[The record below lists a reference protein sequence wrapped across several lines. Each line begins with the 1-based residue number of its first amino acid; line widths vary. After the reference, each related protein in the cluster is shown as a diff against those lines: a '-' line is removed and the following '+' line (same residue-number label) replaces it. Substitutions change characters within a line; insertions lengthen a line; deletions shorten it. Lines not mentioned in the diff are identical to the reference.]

1 MILSEFIVE
10 RNGRYQGR
18 HSLDVTEHNGRFYG
32 ESRVDEGYQVFT
44 TWYGMDYASCSN
56 LDLRDDGFKSRSDAF
71 ESLKK
76 RFNVI
81 ASGGGYAVIGRERQ

>member
-18 HSLDVTEHNGRFYG
+18 HTITTTECDGRFYG
-32 ESRVDEGYQVFT
+32 ESRVDEGFQVFT
-44 TWYGMDYASCSN
+44 TWYGREYGTCSN
-56 LDLRDDGFKSRSDAF
+56 LDLRDDGFESHVEAF